1 MTTSSFTL
9 FVDPQRPSSA
19 GGWISCP
26 EHRAK
31 RWLVC
36 SERQTRVN
44 GKPARVVTQL
54 AKHPTKRAAYE
65 DLHRRQLAD
74 LASRNSPRL
83 GGRWPPTPDRKV
95 IASSLTEHQ
104 YLATLPKKEI
114 DNG

>member
-1 MTTSSFTL
+1 MSTFTL

-36 SERQTRVN
+36 SERQTRIN
-44 GKPARVVTQL
+44 GKPARIVTQL

-74 LASRNSPRL
+74 MRSKHSPKPRL
-83 GGRWPPTPDRKV
+83 GARWPASPDRKV
-95 IASSLTEHQ
+95 IAQSLPEHQ
-104 YLATLPKKEI
+104 YLAQLKK
-114 DNG
+114 GS